1 MARLRK
7 ASVLFWLLVVSPFLS
22 SIVLQTAQS
31 ADLAQLP
38 SQKRAPAK
46 TALIVSFN
54 VSKEGALHIIY
65 SDGAEV
71 EITKERG
78 RFAIGEQIL
87 TQETFSDIQMAD
99 DHQHIG
105 WLADY
110 MICAQSYPCT
120 AELAIY
126 QSGHKLR
133 YFSPEYGSFWR
144 WKFLEAGKQI
154 VVQYGF
160 PHGDSTGS
168 YALYD
173 TETGSELA
181 KFSSTEY
188 YALDVTKDM
197 SCRDKQKVPDWVEQL
212 RGTDNLQP

>member
-1 MARLRK
+1 MARLSGTK
-7 ASVLFWLLVVSPFLS
+7 AGALFWLLVVIPFLS
-22 SIVLQTAQS
+22 PIVVQTAQS

-38 SQKRAPAK
+38 TQKRAPAK

-71 EITKERG
+71 EIPKERG

-120 AELAIY
+120 ADLGIY
-126 QSGHKLR
+126 QFGYKLR
-133 YFSPEYGSFWR
+133 YFRPEYGIFWR
-144 WKFLEAGKQI
+144 WKFLKAGKQI

-160 PHGDSTGS
+160 PHGEDTSS

-173 TETGSELA
+173 TETGHEIA
-181 KFSSTEY
+181 KFYSKNNK
-188 YALDVTKDM
+188 A
-197 SCRDKQKVPDWVEQL
+197 PNWVQQL
-212 RGTDNLQP
+212 RGIDNLQP